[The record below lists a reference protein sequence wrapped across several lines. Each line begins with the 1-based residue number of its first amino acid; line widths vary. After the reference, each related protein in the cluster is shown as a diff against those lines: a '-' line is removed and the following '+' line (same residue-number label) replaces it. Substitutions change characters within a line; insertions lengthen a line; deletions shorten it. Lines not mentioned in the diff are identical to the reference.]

1 MSGCDMLDISRF
13 SNLCKVHCVRIVW
26 RMIDWK
32 EELESLERDLSVYW
46 NVKENSSALNASAL
60 RGEIPGDVEVFNL
73 PERICS

>member
-1 MSGCDMLDISRF
+1 
-13 SNLCKVHCVRIVW
+13 
-26 RMIDWK
+26 MIDWK